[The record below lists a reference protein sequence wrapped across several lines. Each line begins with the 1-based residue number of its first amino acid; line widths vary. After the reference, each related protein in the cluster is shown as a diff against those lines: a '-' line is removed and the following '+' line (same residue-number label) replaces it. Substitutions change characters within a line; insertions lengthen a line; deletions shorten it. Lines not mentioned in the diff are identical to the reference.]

1 MSPWNPATMSALP
14 DVVVSA
20 MPHAVSDEAM
30 RCKAS
35 PTAPMRERAHHVDR
49 PISRNASTR
58 PYGILSSAPIRWAN
72 VPTKAEATP
81 AAIVINDLTSAF
93 WRYDHGRNSAVLFT
107 VIRFSIGGD
116 MTWRGIKH

>member
-1 MSPWNPATMSALP
+1 MRLKSSRDVAAYLMAAFDSPQATMSALP

-20 MPHAVSDEAM
+20 MPHAVSEEAM
-30 RCKAS
+30 RCRAS

-58 PYGILSSAPIRWAN
+58 PYGIFSSAPIRWAN

-81 AAIVINDLTSAF
+81 AAIVPIPLDDFPA
-93 WRYDHGRNSAVLFT
+93 DA
-107 VIRFSIGGD
+107 IR
-116 MTWRGIKH
+116 W